1 MSKNIILYGFMG
13 CGKTT
18 VGKILAE
25 LMQRQFAD
33 MDYYIEQKA
42 GLCVNE
48 IFARFGQEHF
58 RALEAEACTELAQ
71 MQNMVIAAGGG
82 AVLFE
87 ANRNVLQ
94 SSGTLVFLDVPVNT
108 IVQRLKHDNSRPL
121 LNTNGKGYGSKEEAI
136 IKLYDDRFS
145 TYQAC
150 ADVTID
156 AETSPKNAAERILKT
171 LTQKNLL

>member
-18 VGKILAE
+18 VGKILAK

-71 MQNMVIAAGGG
+71 MQ
-82 AVLFE
+82 
-87 ANRNVLQ
+87 
-94 SSGTLVFLDVPVNT
+94 
-108 IVQRLKHDNSRPL
+108 
-121 LNTNGKGYGSKEEAI
+121 
-136 IKLYDDRFS
+136 
-145 TYQAC
+145 
-150 ADVTID
+150 
-156 AETSPKNAAERILKT
+156 
-171 LTQKNLL
+171 